1 MGFLKFGLGVF
12 RFFVFVWEWGFGRS
26 FEFLV
31 LGVIIYRGSLL
42 YCIVVKR
49 IFCVLVVLEKGSIS
63 FLRKFRISRKLLRLM
78 DEESSS
84 RNTMLA
90 A

>member
-12 RFFVFVWEWGFGRS
+12 GFFVFVWEWGFGRS